1 MALSGI
7 AFAVWKYKKGGFSP
21 KWQETFIY
29 QLLSHQYYIPMLY
42 DKLFI
47 QNYMRFSKVAWL
59 IDKCVVD
66 FVVDMIAR
74 FLNSSGESMQ
84 WIQGGNL
91 SKMLKIMFFGVV
103 VLLLL
108 VLIFFVCMEAV
119 WTTF

>member
-1 MALSGI
+1 
-7 AFAVWKYKKGGFSP
+7 
-21 KWQETFIY
+21 
-29 QLLSHQYYIPMLY
+29 MLY
-42 DKLFI
+42 DRLFI
-47 QNYMRFSKVAWL
+47 QNYIRLAKVAWL